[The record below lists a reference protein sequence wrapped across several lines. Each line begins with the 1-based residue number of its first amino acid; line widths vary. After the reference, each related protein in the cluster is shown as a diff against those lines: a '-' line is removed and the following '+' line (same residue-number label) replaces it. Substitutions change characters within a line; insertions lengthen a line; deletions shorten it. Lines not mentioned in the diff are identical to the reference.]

1 MTFFFNM
8 EVSKSIGRILS
19 NILFEFEDVL
29 FIIHSHL
36 INAATTHYYFKKY
49 DTTHSCD
56 FFSNSLLKVIS
67 IKYLIIIS
75 ML

>member
-1 MTFFFNM
+1 M

-29 FIIHSHL
+29 FIIYSHL
-36 INAATTHYYFKKY
+36 INAA
-49 DTTHSCD
+49 TTHSCD

-67 IKYLIIIS
+67 VKYLIIIS
-75 ML
+75 VSVKNLIEGKFLNLN